1 MESVEYTIA
10 NPVKRLLAYII
21 DSMFISIASIII
33 LFAIGQ
39 GSELTAI
46 VESSGDDIEN
56 MLKNL
61 VPIIQILTGIQLAL
75 GVLYFGVYQA
85 ISNGATLGKKLLH
98 IRIVSIDG
106 SEFSVLNAI
115 LRYIVNAISMQL
127 CFLLGLV
134 MFFTSY
140 KQALHDL
147 LVKTTVVD
155 E

>member
-1 MESVEYTIA
+1 MEHVEYTIA
-10 NPVKRLLAYII
+10 HPGKRILAYII
-21 DSMFISIASIII
+21 DSFFISIGSIIL

-46 VESSGDDIEN
+46 IESSNDNLEVMVN
-56 MLKNL
+56 NL
-61 VPIIQILTGIQLAL
+61 VPLIQILSGIQLAL
-75 GVLYFGVYQA
+75 GVLYYGVYQS

-98 IRIVSIDG
+98 IRIVCIDG
-106 SEFSVLNAI
+106 SDFSILNSI

-127 CFLLGLV
+127 CFLLGFV

>member
-1 MESVEYTIA
+1 MEGVEYTIA
-10 NPVKRLLAYII
+10 NPGKRILAYIV
-21 DSMFISIASIII
+21 DSIFMSILSIII

-39 GSELTAI
+39 GSGLMAI
-46 VESSGDDIEN
+46 AEYSGGDVEVIMSKI
-56 MLKNL
+56 LPTVQL
-61 VPIIQILTGIQLAL
+61 LTGIQLAL
-75 GVLYFGVYQA
+75 GIVYFGVFQA

-106 SEFSVLNAI
+106 SEFSALNSI

-127 CFLLGLV
+127 CFVLAFV
-134 MFFTSY
+134 MFFTTY

>member
-21 DSMFISIASIII
+21 DSMFISIASIIV

-75 GVLYFGVYQA
+75 GVLYFGVYQP